1 MEEISPDMVVEAYNL
16 LRQSIISVEHD
27 DVEMYDEEPQEDS
40 ETLLRAVDA
49 ASGRDQEGDAP
60 MVEEEHEPERSS
72 VVPEK
77 RKLTITY
84 DNYIKMVNMFV
95 QRVNDDESGTGEGV
109 NGEELV
115 NWYLEQKESELEG
128 EEDYH
133 REKALANM
141 VLKKMVKVSTTIY
154 PALPCKKLTGHRKTF
169 SWLFV
174 ARVSQT
180 ARQALRQPPRSS
192 MFSTPTVLLRSSR
205 LVDRWRRKKRMCIY
219 ACHDLTPWEKGV
231 LELVDI
237 TYPVY
242 GWLDL

>member
-1 MEEISPDMVVEAYNL
+1 
-16 LRQSIISVEHD
+16 
-27 DVEMYDEEPQEDS
+27 
-40 ETLLRAVDA
+40 
-49 ASGRDQEGDAP
+49 

-72 VVPEK
+72 AVPEK

-141 VLKKMVKVSTTIY
+141 VLKKMVKVSATIH
-154 PALPCKKLTGHRKTF
+154 ATLHCKKLTGHRKTF

-205 LVDRWRRKKRMCIY
+205 LVDRWRRMKRMGTY

-237 TYPVY
+237 TYPVC